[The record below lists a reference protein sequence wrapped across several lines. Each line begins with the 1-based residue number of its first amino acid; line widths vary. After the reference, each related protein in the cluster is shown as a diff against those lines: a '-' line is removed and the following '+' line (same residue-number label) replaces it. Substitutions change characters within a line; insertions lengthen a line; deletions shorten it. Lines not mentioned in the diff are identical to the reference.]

1 MTDKG
6 IDLAQ
11 TGIDASNIELMKI
24 VLEGEIA
31 QKELDCLNKHLESS
45 QRIEM
50 ERVKEYYDLG
60 YGHIVSPEKG
70 IPMSASTRNAHQK
83 FLNAPTYQEIQL
95 QNQMKRTDQIRGAL
109 VQLGTFILLV
119 AALIVIA

>member
-1 MTDKG
+1 MTDEG

-31 QKELDCLNKHLESS
+31 QKELDGLNKHLEAGL
-45 QRIEM
+45 RIEM
-50 ERVKEYYDLG
+50 DRVKEYYDLG
-60 YGHIVSPEKG
+60 YGHIVSPEKS

-109 VQLGTFILLV
+109 VQLGTFILAIGVLV
-119 AALIVIA
+119 VMV